1 MRISHQSQF
10 EIFIF
15 KCELLD
21 LYKVPI
27 QTLSD
32 PISRDHKE
40 FKRIKRIDLIF
51 MTVFLFGV
59 YSDDF

>member
-1 MRISHQSQF
+1 MRISHNSQF

-15 KCELLD
+15 ECELLD
-21 LYKVPI
+21 LYKMPI

-32 PISRDHKE
+32 LISRDHKE

-51 MTVFLFGV
+51 MTVFLFCV
-59 YSDDF
+59 